1 MKKRTFSGWK
11 GISGANT
18 LAYPPPPEGGN
29 ETAAG
34 KRAVSPWGGRA
45 SVLVADTDEALHKTV
60 YRRFD
65 LDQAIF
71 TIASAFDGE
80 EAVWMLRKF
89 QASGDCDRLMVVAD
103 VHLPRRSG
111 LDLCRFVR
119 SQESLSPVPFLMVA
133 GEGDLHE
140 LCLSSLEAGAD
151 DFLPKPFSA
160 REFEARLGALWR
172 RVEREDRKGFD
183 YPFDRAESGGLVVDT
198 QKYEVR
204 LRGRRVHLSHKE
216 FLVCVVLLS
225 KIGMV
230 VRHEEF
236 FQSVWGED
244 RMVGRENLKVHVHAL
259 RNKLAG
265 GPAIEA
271 IRGVGYRMKADG

>member
-1 MKKRTFSGWK
+1 MKKKISSGWE

-18 LAYPPPPEGGN
+18 LAYPPRPEDGIVN
-29 ETAAG
+29 PVVKSAPTA
-34 KRAVSPWGGRA
+34 WGGRA

-65 LDQAIF
+65 LDQAVF

-89 QASGDCDRLMVVAD
+89 QASGECDRLLVVAD
-103 VHLPRRSG
+103 VHLPRRNG

-119 SQESLSPVPFLMVA
+119 SQESLGPIPFLMVA

-140 LCLSSLEAGAD
+140 LCLASLEAGAD

-183 YPFDRAESGGLVVDT
+183 FPLSYC
-198 QKYEVR
+198 QIWC
-204 LRGRRVHLSHKE
+204 LRTSS
-216 FLVCVVLLS
+216 CVLL
-225 KIGMV
+225 
-230 VRHEEF
+230 
-236 FQSVWGED
+236 
-244 RMVGRENLKVHVHAL
+244 
-259 RNKLAG
+259 
-265 GPAIEA
+265 
-271 IRGVGYRMKADG
+271 

>member
-1 MKKRTFSGWK
+1 MKKKISSGWE

-18 LAYPPPPEGGN
+18 LAYPPRPEDGIVN
-29 ETAAG
+29 PVVKSAPTA
-34 KRAVSPWGGRA
+34 WDGRA

-65 LDQAIF
+65 LDQAVF

-89 QASGDCDRLMVVAD
+89 QASGECDRLLVVAD
-103 VHLPRRSG
+103 VHLPRRNG

-119 SQESLSPVPFLMVA
+119 SQESLGPIPFLMVA

-140 LCLSSLEAGAD
+140 LCLASLEAGAD

-183 YPFDRAESGGLVVDT
+183 FPFDRVQIGHLVVDT
-198 QKYEVR
+198 QRYEVR
-204 LRGRRVHLSHKE
+204 LHGKGVHLSHKE
-216 FLVCVVLLS
+216 FLVCVVLVS

-236 FQSVWGED
+236 FQSVWGENH
-244 RMVGRENLKVHVHAL
+244 MVGRENLKVHVHAL

-265 GPAIEA
+265 GPKIEA
-271 IRGVGYRMKADG
+271 IRGVGYRMKAES